1 MSKPKL
7 FAAFRRSFFGP
18 RSLRSQGISIE
29 NVKPVYDSGGLP
41 WWARWTYFL
50 VVADLVTVYVSRS
63 VDCFPCSHCACASTT
78 MCELSWNHWTKWEPL
93 PQQPSESPSPSQN
106 TSPPTKT
113 SAPKDPAQVVGHYVL
128 RPWWQRGF
136 FALTT
141 FTTGIVLGAVLL
153 GGRSRI
159 VRRMFILPPLAK
171 SNEGRQV
178 VIQSA
183 LHTKSQ
189 GIVLPL
195 KRTKLVQSPD
205 QTEMMIGLKDGR
217 GHYSLGLE
225 KAEIKGERLSL
236 WDARKAMF
244 TEWYGERKGQ
254 QMFLNSSRV
263 KGA

>member
-1 MSKPKL
+1 MSRPKL
-7 FAAFRRSFFGP
+7 FAAFRRSLFGP
-18 RSLRSQGISIE
+18 RSLRSQGISID
-29 NVKPVYDSGGLP
+29 NVMPVYDSGGLP

-50 VVADLVTVYVSRS
+50 VVADLVTV
-63 VDCFPCSHCACASTT
+63 TT
-78 MCELSWNHWTKWEPL
+78 MCELSWNHWTKWEEL
-93 PQQPSESPSPSQN
+93 PQQPSDSPSPSPN
-106 TSPPTKT
+106 TSAPSKT
-113 SAPKDPAQVVGHYVL
+113 SEPKDPAQVVGHYVL

-159 VRRMFILPPLAK
+159 VRRMFVLPPPPK
-171 SNEGRQV
+171 SNVGRQV

-195 KRTKLVQSPD
+195 RRTKLVQSPD

-225 KAEIKGERLSL
+225 KAEIKGERMSL
-236 WDARKAMF
+236 WDARKTMF